1 MLQVICQCKFRT
13 NDKIYVMRSL
23 LKYALLLIPVV
34 ILISVLNETRLSL
47 TSPFDGNK
55 AYQLVKTQLA
65 FGPRT
70 PESPAHSK
78 EIDFLEKELIKNGWS
93 VELQKTEYE
102 GHPLTNVIAT
112 RGEGQTWIILGAHY
126 DARKLADKDRNQLNI
141 INPVPGANDGA
152 SGVAVLLELSRVIPK
167 KIDKKISLVFFDLED
182 QGKIPGWNWILG
194 SRAFASS
201 LIEKPS
207 VVVVVD
213 MVGDKDL
220 KIYQEKNSDKRFT
233 NEIWQIA
240 TENGF
245 DKSFVPEQ
253 KHAILD
259 DHIPFLELG
268 IPAIVIIDMEYPFH
282 HTTEDDLSKV
292 SSQSLSIVG
301 NTIFAWLTSK

>member
-1 MLQVICQCKFRT
+1 
-13 NDKIYVMRSL
+13 MRSL
-23 LKYALLLIPVV
+23 LKFALFFIPAV
-34 ILISVLNETRLSL
+34 IIISILYGTRLNA

-55 AYQLVKTQLA
+55 AYQLLKTQLA

-70 PESPAHSK
+70 PGSLAHSK
-78 EIDFLEKELIKNGWS
+78 EIDFLVKELNNNGWS
-93 VELQKTEYE
+93 VEFQKTEFE
-102 GHPLTNVIAT
+102 GHPLTNVVAT
-112 RGEGQTWIILGAHY
+112 RGEGQPWIILGAHY
-126 DARKLADKDRNQLNI
+126 DSRKQADKDPNPLNQF
-141 INPVPGANDGA
+141 NPVPGANDGA

-167 KIDKKISLVFFDLED
+167 IFDKKISLVFFDLED

-194 SRAFASS
+194 SRAFAAS

-220 KIYQEKNSDKRFT
+220 KIYQEKNSDRGFS

-240 TENGF
+240 AENGF

-282 HTTEDDLSKV
+282 HTTEDDLSRV
-292 SSQSLSIVG
+292 SAQSLSIVG
-301 NTIFAWLTSK
+301 NTIFDWLIAR